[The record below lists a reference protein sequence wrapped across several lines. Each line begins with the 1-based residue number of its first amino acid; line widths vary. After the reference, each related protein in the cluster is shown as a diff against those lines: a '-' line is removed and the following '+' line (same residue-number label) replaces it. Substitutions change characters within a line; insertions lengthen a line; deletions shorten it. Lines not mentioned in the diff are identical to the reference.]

1 MKFSLRTL
9 LIAGMLGPPLLAL
22 LYAALTW
29 DPFGGRPELVP
40 VRGVV
45 TLDGQ
50 SVADVAIYFA
60 FDDGNFANGIT
71 NGSGEYVLGFMGHI
85 GCPPQP
91 AKVSMSTTGGLTS
104 SKAVLPARYCSP
116 RLTPL
121 TAQPQRGK
129 ANRIDFQLTTP

>member
-50 SVADVAIYFA
+50 PVSDVVLTFA
-60 FDDGNFANGIT
+60 FDDGNFANGLT
-71 NGSGEYVLGFMGHI
+71 DQSGEYVLCFVGHV

-91 AKVSMSTTGGLTS
+91 AKVSMSGGSRS

-121 TAQPQRGK
+121 TTQPQRGK